1 MAEFAAHT
9 YYVGGAWTHGGEPET
24 HHDDMPRDLVTCWDI
39 AEDNQYQRLD
49 DEHGQRWY
57 PVDHNGEPVTGDGGF
72 GWTELLDEVGP
83 VWDGLQEPAREP
95 DWAWV

>member
-9 YYVGGAWTHGGEPET
+9 YNVGGLFTHGGERET
-24 HHDDMPRDLVTCWDI
+24 HHDDMPRDLVTVWDSND
-39 AEDNQYQRLD
+39 EQWQRQD
-49 DEHGQRWY
+49 DDKGQWWY

-72 GWTELLDEVGP
+72 CWTELLDEVGP
-83 VWDGLQEPAREP
+83 VWDGLLDPANEP